1 VSATV
6 LIAAPEH
13 LPLLKERSDLSD
25 ALAFSDM
32 DALQALDTI
41 TRQRPSLVALERLFA
56 ATSRGAAFINR
67 IKADPALASCEI
79 RIVAHDSA
87 YSRVSS
93 RKPGE
98 APPAVAP
105 AAVAE
110 PPPAPPAPPAAP
122 APNPLDQR
130 GTRRAPRYKVS
141 ENVEVLVD
149 GNPATLIDLS
159 LVGAQVL
166 SATTLRPNQRLRM
179 TLPDPTRPIRFSA
192 GVAWAAFEMP
202 KGGPRYRAGIEF
214 YDAEPEAVTRF
225 IEANKKS

>member
-1 VSATV
+1 MSATV

-13 LPLLKERSDLSD
+13 LTVLKERSDLSG
-25 ALAFSDM
+25 ALAFADT

-41 TRQRPSLVALERLFA
+41 TRQRPAVVALERLFA

-67 IKADPALASCEI
+67 IKADPALAACEI

-87 YSRVSS
+87 YSRVAP
-93 RKPGE
+93 RRAGE
-98 APPAVAP
+98 PPPAAAP

-110 PPPAPPAPPAAP
+110 PPRPA
-122 APNPLDQR
+122 PLDQR
-130 GTRRAPRYKVS
+130 GTRRAPRFKVVD
-141 ENVEVLVD
+141 NVEVLVD
-149 GNPATLIDLS
+149 GNPATLIDVS
-159 LVGAQVL
+159 VVGAQVL

-179 TLPDPTRPIRFSA
+179 SLPDATRPIRFSA

-214 YDAEPEAVTRF
+214 YDADAEAVGRF
-225 IEANKKS
+225 IDANKK

>member
-1 VSATV
+1 MSVTV

-13 LPLLKERSDLSD
+13 LALLKERSDLVG
-25 ALAFSDM
+25 ALAFSDT

-41 TRQRPSLVALERLFA
+41 TRQRPSVVALERLFA
-56 ATSRGAAFINR
+56 GTSRGAAFINR

-79 RIVAHDSA
+79 RIVAHDST
-87 YSRVSS
+87 YSRVTT
-93 RKPGE
+93 RQPGE

-110 PPPAPPAPPAAP
+110 PPRGPA
-122 APNPLDQR
+122 PLDQR
-130 GTRRAPRYKVS
+130 GTRRAPRFKVVDH
-141 ENVEVLVD
+141 VEVMVD
-149 GNPATLIDLS
+149 GNPATLIDVS
-159 LVGAQVL
+159 VVGAQVL

-179 TLPDPTRPIRFSA
+179 SLPDTMRPIRFNA

-214 YDAEPEAVTRF
+214 YDAEAAAVTRF
-225 IEANKKS
+225 IEANKNR

>member
-1 VSATV
+1 VSVTV

-13 LPLLKERSDLSD
+13 LALLKERSDLAG
-25 ALAFSDM
+25 ALVFPDT

-41 TRQRPSLVALERLFA
+41 TRQRPSVVALERLFA
-56 ATSRGAAFINR
+56 GTSRGAAFINR

-79 RIVAHDSA
+79 RIVAHDST
-87 YSRVSS
+87 YSSVST

-98 APPAVAP
+98 AAAPAAAP

-110 PPPAPPAPPAAP
+110 PPRAP
-122 APNPLDQR
+122 APLDQR
-130 GTRRAPRYKVS
+130 GTRRAPRFKIVD
-141 ENVEVLVD
+141 NVEVIVD
-149 GNPATLIDLS
+149 GNPATLIDVS
-159 LVGAQVL
+159 VVGAQVL

-179 TLPDPTRPIRFSA
+179 SLPDATRPIRFNA

-214 YDAEPEAVTRF
+214 YDAEAAAVTRF
-225 IEANKKS
+225 IDAHKK